1 MKGIT
6 MNKSLLVAALLTVA
20 LTACG
25 KKDESVGALP
35 PAVAAPSLP
44 APATPPALPNIAQD
58 EAAKPADGA
67 APTTPASENTPAR

>member
-6 MNKSLLVAALLTVA
+6 MNKSLLVAALLSVA

-44 APATPPALPNIAQD
+44 APATLPALPNIAQE
-58 EAAKPADGA
+58 EATKPADST
-67 APTTPASENTPAR
+67 APSSPAGENTPAR